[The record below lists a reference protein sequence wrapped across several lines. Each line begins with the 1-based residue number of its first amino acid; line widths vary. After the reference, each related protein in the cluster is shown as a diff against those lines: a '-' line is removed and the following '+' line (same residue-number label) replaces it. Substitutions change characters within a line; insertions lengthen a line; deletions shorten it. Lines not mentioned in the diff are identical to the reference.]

1 MKSESEENLLENA
14 RILQK
19 IWLHR
24 VFPIVFFSIMGKA
37 KKLKVSKQNTVTT
50 GEHQQAVTSKKRPIN
65 RLNIPL
71 SSGSTWRP
79 DCKRWDGSSNW
90 EEQRSREDGRRW
102 GEQSLWPP
110 PHTNSEKLLWPCPHI
125 GVTKIWWKVVLQFW
139 ELAPTPVGVSQETKP
154 HSSLICP
161 PA

>member
-1 MKSESEENLLENA
+1 MLASCRRFDCTEYFQSSSSPS
-14 RILQK
+14 
-19 IWLHR
+19 W
-24 VFPIVFFSIMGKA
+24 GKQRSWRSPSRTLSPQVSTKFTRFHA
-37 KKLKVSKQNTVTT
+37 VAPKKTDQLTD
-50 GEHQQAVTSKKRPIN
+50 G
-65 RLNIPL
+65 LNITL
-71 SSGSTWRP
+71 CSGSTWRP

-110 PHTNSEKLLWPCPHI
+110 PDTNSEKLLWPCPHI

>member
-50 GEHQQAVTSKKRPIN
+50 GEHQHAVTPKKRPIN

-71 SSGSTWRP
+71 
-79 DCKRWDGSSNW
+79 
-90 EEQRSREDGRRW
+90 
-102 GEQSLWPP
+102 
-110 PHTNSEKLLWPCPHI
+110 
-125 GVTKIWWKVVLQFW
+125 
-139 ELAPTPVGVSQETKP
+139 
-154 HSSLICP
+154 
-161 PA
+161 